1 MRFLPS
7 PPQAKC
13 SLRCSISPLFDLLSE
28 IFSVYQGSCVFT
40 FCFVLFLDW
49 NLSENDKED
58 SQRLIID
65 IKKVG
70 NKLYC

>member
-1 MRFLPS
+1 M
-7 PPQAKC
+7 
-13 SLRCSISPLFDLLSE
+13 
-28 IFSVYQGSCVFT
+28 FT

-49 NLSENDKED
+49 NLSENDDED
-58 SQRLIID
+58 SQRLIIN